1 MKNILLVIS
10 MLISLF
16 SISQDYPRYETD
28 SLGRSVVVMTI
39 EQAQDLDNKVELLLL
54 FEELN
59 TELLDYDSICIK
71 VINDKNIV
79 IAKQDL
85 EIKKSKELLDNK
97 DEQIENLQ
105 SQILD
110 YKKQELLSADL
121 IVNKS
126 LEIKEHK
133 DKIKKLKTKMVVGGG
148 IGGLVI
154 IGLIVLLIK

>member
-1 MKNILLVIS
+1 MKKLLLVIS
-10 MLISLF
+10 ILISLF
-16 SISQDYPRYETD
+16 SFSQDYPRHEID
-28 SLGRSVVVMTI
+28 STGKAIVIMTL
-39 EQAQDLDNKVELLLL
+39 EQAQDLDNKAELLLL

-59 TELLDYDSICIK
+59 TGLLDYDSICIK
-71 VINDKNIV
+71 VINDKDIV

-85 EIKKSKELLDNK
+85 EIKKLKELSVNK

-110 YKKQELLSADL
+110 YKRQEVLSSEL
-121 IVNKS
+121 VNNKN

-133 DKIKKLKTKMVVGGG
+133 NKIKKLKTKMVIGGG
-148 IGGLVI
+148 IGGLAI